1 MNNRRKKKMKCPV
14 CGYEDTNVVDS
25 RPTDNGSIRRRRE
38 CKRCKK
44 RFTTF
49 EIVDTVPMVVV
60 KKDGSREVFD
70 RNKIKVGIMNACYK
84 RPVSDDQIEAVVSE
98 IESELQNMLQPE
110 YSSQQIGV
118 LVMEKLRKLDE
129 VSYVR
134 FASVYREF
142 KDVGSF
148 VAEIKGLNKEADCD
162 K

>member
-1 MNNRRKKKMKCPV
+1 MKCPI

-60 KKDGSREVFD
+60 KKDGSREIFD
-70 RNKIKVGIMNACYK
+70 RNKIKAGIMKACYK
-84 RPVSDDQIEAVVSE
+84 RPVSDDQMESAVTDIEF
-98 IESELQNMLQPE
+98 ELQNMLQPE
-110 YSSQQIGV
+110 YSSEQIGF
-118 LVMEKLRKLDE
+118 LVMEKLKKLDE

-148 VAEIKGLNKEADCD
+148 VDEIKGLNKDGKDE
-162 K
+162 